1 MKTLGFGGTDIAVMV
16 FGESLVISLTG
27 ALAGMALTFPAA
39 RAFGK
44 TLSNY
49 FPVFIVSPQTLW
61 LDLLAA
67 LLIAFFAAIIPA
79 RRAIK
84 VGIAEGLRRIG

>member
-1 MKTLGFGGTDIAVMV
+1 MKTLGFGGGSIAVMI
-16 FGESLVISLTG
+16 FGESLVIALTG
-27 ALAGMALTFPAA
+27 CFAGMILTFPAA
-39 RAFGK
+39 RAFGQ
-44 TLSNY
+44 TLSAF
-49 FPVFIVSPQTLW
+49 FPIFIVSAQTLW

-79 RRAIK
+79 RHAIR